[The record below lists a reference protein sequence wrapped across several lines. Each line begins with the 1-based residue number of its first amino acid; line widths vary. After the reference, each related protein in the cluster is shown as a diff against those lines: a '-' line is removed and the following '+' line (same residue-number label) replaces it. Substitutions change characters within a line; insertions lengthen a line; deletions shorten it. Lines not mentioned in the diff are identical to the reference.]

1 MKAFTLVEIALVIL
15 ITAILAGIS
24 LRFTAFSEET
34 LYLKNFIY
42 KLGSNI
48 NLLKDF
54 ALSRREVNGNKV
66 CGYGINFSTSSYF
79 GYVFATSSVL
89 ACDTLASSSPTS
101 FVPSPPIFYLHTNGD
116 IRQNPIEPLQI
127 KEDFK
132 PGLSIKISTS
142 SSNCSNNLFS
152 SYSDYSDYSE
162 IALVYYNPY
171 GDLLFLGKRSDTWYN
186 LLPPNWQN
194 IYFCFRYK
202 GENRYLKI
210 NRSGQILITNP

>member
-1 MKAFTLVEIALVIL
+1 MKAFTLIEIALVIL

-24 LRFTAFSEET
+24 LRFTVFSPET

-54 ALSRREVNGNKV
+54 SLSRKEVDANKV
-66 CGYGINFSTSSYF
+66 CGYGISFSNRYF

-89 ACDTLASSSPTS
+89 DCDTIASSSPTS
-101 FVPSPPIFYLHTNGD
+101 FAPSEPIFYLHTNGD
-116 IRQNPIEPLQI
+116 IRQDPIEPLQI
-127 KEDFK
+127 KDEFK
-132 PGLSIKISTS
+132 PGLSMRISLS
-142 SSNCSNNLFS
+142 SPTCSDNLFS
-152 SYSDYSDYSE
+152 FYPE

-171 GDLLFLGKRSDTWYN
+171 GDLLLLGKSGNWTN
-186 LLPPNWQN
+186 LLPSDWQN
-194 IYFCFRYK
+194 IFFCFQYK
-202 GENRYLKI
+202 NENRYLKI

>member
-24 LRFTAFSEET
+24 LRFTAFSSET
-34 LYLKNFIY
+34 LYLKNVVY
-42 KLGSNI
+42 KLGSNV

-54 ALSRREVNGNKV
+54 ALSRREVYGNKV
-66 CGYGINFSTSSYF
+66 CGYGIKLSNSSYF

-89 ACDTLASSSPTS
+89 TCDTLASSSPTS
-101 FVPSPPIFYLHTNGD
+101 FAPSSPIFYLHTNGD
-116 IRQNPIEPLQI
+116 IRQDPIGPLQI

-142 SSNCSNNLFS
+142 SSDCSNNLFS
-152 SYSDYSDYSE
+152 SYSE

-171 GDLLFLGKRSDTWYN
+171 GDLLFLGKRSGNWFN
-186 LLPPNWQN
+186 LLPSTWQN
-194 IYFCFRYK
+194 IFFCLQYK
-202 GENRYLKI
+202 NENRYLKI